1 MDKILYRNGKPLKI
15 ALIGG
20 ARTGK
25 DTIAEYLIK
34 KAGFYR
40 LAFGDG
46 LKDKLFSTFPDLP
59 EEPKPRDAMILFGQA
74 CRQID
79 PLVWVKELHRTSRI
93 CEKNGIANFVI
104 TDVRQPNELE
114 YCVKNGYLLVKV
126 EARACDQVARAL
138 LHGEHLDVDNEL
150 DIMATNFTEYDYKIV
165 NDGSLGDLYK
175 QVDKLIEGWEK

>member
-25 DTIAEYLIK
+25 DTIADYLIN
-34 KAGFYR
+34 KAGFFR

-104 TDVRQPNELE
+104 TDVRQQNEVD
-114 YCVKNGYLLVKV
+114 YCKANGYILVKV
-126 EARACDQVARAL
+126 EASTVNQVTRASVF
-138 LHGEHLDVDNEL
+138 GEELDTNNEL
-150 DIMATNFTEYDYKIV
+150 DILAVNFTDYDYKIV
-165 NDGSLGDLYK
+165 NDGTLEELYS